1 MADQK
6 KIDEIS
12 GTETT
17 GHEWDGI
24 AELNS
29 PLPRWWVWVFYITVI
44 WAVGYWIAMPAWP
57 LISSHTTGMLGYSQ
71 RTVVADKI
79 AEAEA
84 ARADVSEQLLAASL
98 EDARTDPTLLEFALA
113 GGRSAYLLNCS
124 QCHGTGATGAVGY
137 PNLNDD
143 DWLWGGT
150 LDDIHMTIAYGIR
163 SGHDEARFNQMPG
176 FLLDESLTREEVDL
190 VTDHVLS
197 LSGGDATSSDAG
209 AELFLE
215 WCAMCHGDD
224 GTGNVA
230 LGAPNLADG
239 IWLFG
244 GDRADVV
251 SSIANGRNGVM
262 PEWESR
268 LSPLA
273 LKQLAIYV
281 HSLGG
286 GE

>member
-24 AELNS
+24 EELNS
-29 PLPRWWVWVFYITVI
+29 PLPRWWVWVLYATFI
-44 WAVGYWIAMPAWP
+44 WAFGYWIAMPAWP
-57 LISSHTTGMLGYSQ
+57 LITGHSKGVLGYSQ
-71 RTVVADKI
+71 RATVAAQVS
-79 AEAEA
+79 EAEA
-84 ARADVSEQLLAASL
+84 SRAETGDRLLAASL

-113 GGRSAYLLNCS
+113 GGRSAFLLNCS
-124 QCHGTGATGAVGY
+124 QCHGTGAAGAVGY

-150 LDDIHMTIAYGIR
+150 LDDIYDTIAYGIR
-163 SGHDEARFNQMPG
+163 SDHEEARLNQMPG
-176 FLLDESLTREEVDL
+176 FLLDESLTREEVEM
-190 VTDHVLS
+190 VTDHVLF
-197 LSGGDATSSDAG
+197 LSGGDGATSADAE
-209 AELFLE
+209 ELFLD

-224 GTGNVA
+224 GGGNAA
-230 LGAPNLADG
+230 LGAPNLADA
-239 IWLFG
+239 IWLYG
-244 GDRADVV
+244 GDRADVLA
-251 SSIANGRNGVM
+251 SISNGRNGVM

-268 LSPLA
+268 LSQLS
-273 LKQLAIYV
+273 LKQLAIYI